1 MLEKNSL
8 ATYQSRNENVI
19 RHPPEAYAEVS
30 IRSIHKIRNAA
41 AGTSTKE
48 TRGKEIT
55 LAIWTA
61 CLGAILGYIPEMNA
75 IYKAKSLNNS
85 AFIYLVILI
94 IGIVFFFIWREKCQ
108 KESMSTIYLSNLIQ
122 EEFSEERIPIN
133 QNQGNFENLNAT
145 ILNRNVGNSEYAYV
159 AFSSNRKE
167 DQDAIS

>member
-61 CLGAILGYIPEMNA
+61 CLGAIL
-75 IYKAKSLNNS
+75 
-85 AFIYLVILI
+85 
-94 IGIVFFFIWREKCQ
+94 
-108 KESMSTIYLSNLIQ
+108 
-122 EEFSEERIPIN
+122 
-133 QNQGNFENLNAT
+133 AT
-145 ILNRNVGNSEYAYV
+145 
-159 AFSSNRKE
+159 FPK
-167 DQDAIS
+167 